1 MDFEQIVEEY
11 QNWQDYETTPSR
23 ELKDSIIALSSNP
36 SKEVDLFFKN
46 IVSNFSEERDI
57 FWLDKAVKYSQ
68 SASDKE
74 LALSYLTEIV
84 SKPEKF
90 GFIGSL
96 LGSAATYIGMI
107 AEYPDQTLVNILS
120 DEIDFS
126 TIKPSTVHFLKSS
139 AYGAYIMTATDF
151 YTGLNAGR
159 EMEASDTTPDLH
171 MAEQFLSNLK
181 GK

>member
-23 ELKDSIIALSSNP
+23 ELKDGIISLSSNP
-36 SKEVDLFFKN
+36 SKEVDSFFKD
-46 IVSNFSEERDI
+46 IISNFSEEKDI

-68 SASDKE
+68 SALDKK

-84 SKPEKF
+84 SRPEKF

-120 DEIDFS
+120 DEINFS
-126 TIKPSTVHFLKSS
+126 KVKPSTVHFLKSS

-159 EMEASDTTPDLH
+159 EMEASDMTPDLH
-171 MAEQFLSNLK
+171 MAEQFIADLRK
-181 GK
+181 K